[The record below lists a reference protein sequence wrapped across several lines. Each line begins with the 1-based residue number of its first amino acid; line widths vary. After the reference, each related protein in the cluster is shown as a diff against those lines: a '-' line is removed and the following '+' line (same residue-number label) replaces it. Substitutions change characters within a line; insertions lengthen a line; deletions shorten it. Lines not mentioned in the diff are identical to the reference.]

1 MLRKGTSK
9 LVKGLKENREVLTT
23 TTTVTSNSSILK
35 FKSNNVFPPME
46 IKFSSRWKHCLPDSE
61 ESTKVEN
68 LDWSDSHEKAFKE
81 LTSLTSK
88 MDLSTKNMDKIS
100 YLLNTGDESLI
111 KDLFETNKE
120 LFLNEGELAK
130 LLLEIGSNVPM
141 KDFNSYLIEEV
152 KVDPNK
158 MNSLQSWTWPMPSK
172 RVYIK
177 KIIETFPESKRDF
190 YKNLSSPSFFNK
202 LYSNNLLRDKAEV
215 WAILENFKSN
225 NPSLRS
231 KSAGDSFKNEVLSGG
246 SGNKTAPNT
255 PVSCDG
261 TIDEI
266 VLKLFSSQP
275 KLFNNNFA
283 LLRELTGL
291 DSESFGFL
299 MSLFRNRL
307 TGKSQEGIDFIL
319 TYPKCNYSGEIYD
332 LLKNLGE
339 VRPCYGEKSTL
350 ITKWVD
356 VKCNFK
362 EVVPSLLEIN
372 DDYFDNIDNLDDF
385 RLVKSQ
391 KANDIFNL
399 RFKSGVTN
407 PSDVEWWKDF
417 NQLCFDIKLVTACQN
432 QWATLSHE
440 QKQILGSVYL
450 GKNRRLKD
458 FMTHDIS
465 TVRYN
470 LEKVLQDICQDAP
483 FNKQYLLDNHWC
495 YSEYSNL
502 LEENNITLKDQLH
515 FVSDLNNI
523 LTMAIQFKSESVEER
538 VKVKYRIAN
547 YIYDKGLIHIWFG
560 SACGYFIARV
570 SGGF

>member
-1 MLRKGTSK
+1 
-9 LVKGLKENREVLTT
+9 
-23 TTTVTSNSSILK
+23 
-35 FKSNNVFPPME
+35 ME

-130 LLLEIGSNVPM
+130 LLLEIGSNVSM

-152 KVDPNK
+152 KVDLNK
-158 MNSLQSWTWPMPSK
+158 MDDSQIWIMPSK
-172 RVYIK
+172 KVYIK

-190 YKNLSSPSFFNK
+190 YKNLSSPSFFNE

-246 SGNKTAPNT
+246 SGNKTTPNT

-291 DSESFGFL
+291 DPESFGFH

-307 TGKSQEGIDFIL
+307 TGKSQAGIDFIL
-319 TYPKCNYSGEIYD
+319 TYPKCNYSGEIYALMED
-332 LLKNLGE
+332 LKE
-339 VRPCYGEKSTL
+339 IRPCYGEKAVL
-350 ITKWVD
+350 ITSWLD
-356 VKCNFK
+356 VKSNFK
-362 EVVPSLLEIN
+362 EAVPSLLNIN
-372 DDYFDNIDNLDDF
+372 GDYFDNIHNLDHF

-391 KANDIFNL
+391 KATEIFNL
-399 RFKSGVTN
+399 RFKNGVSN
-407 PSDVEWWKDF
+407 PRDFEWWKYF
-417 NQLCFDIKLVTACQN
+417 NQLCFDIKLLTACQN

-450 GKNRRLKD
+450 GKDRRLKD
-458 FMTHDIS
+458 FMTHEIS
-465 TVRYN
+465 TIRHN
-470 LEKVLQDICQDAP
+470 LELVLEDVCKQAP
-483 FNKQYLLDNHWC
+483 FDKEYLLDNTWC
-495 YSEYSNL
+495 YSEYSIL
-502 LEENNITLKDQLH
+502 LDEKDIILRNPLN
-515 FVSDLNNI
+515 FVSDLSNI

-538 VKVKYRIAN
+538 VKVKYRIVN
-547 YIYDKGLIHIWFG
+547 YLYDKGLIHLWFG
-560 SACGYFIARV
+560 SAGGYLIAWASGV
-570 SGGF
+570 S